1 MTTETDQAYMK
12 RALALARR
20 GAGRVSPNPM
30 VGAVIVRNGR
40 VIGEG
45 YHRAFG
51 GRHAEINA
59 IESALDDPRGA
70 DFYVTLEPCSHYG
83 KTPPCVDRL
92 IELAP
97 ARVVIGTADPNP
109 LVAGRGIAA
118 LKRHNIATEVGILEN
133 DCRRLNETFFTYMER
148 GTPFVTVKYA
158 QTLDGR
164 IASSTG
170 DSRWISSLKSRQ
182 FAHRLRSRHDAVLV
196 GSGTV
201 LADDP
206 ELTVRL
212 VRGRNPVRVVIDSRL
227 RVPLAAR
234 LFSGSEQARTLVV
247 TSAHSD
253 PTKRIHLQERGID
266 IITVA
271 EKTPGRL
278 DTREIFAGLGRRGL
292 SSVLVEGGAGIITSC
307 LLNSCVDRLVVIT
320 APRIL
325 GSGIEAVGD
334 LGLTAVNQSLNLRFE
349 KISRSDGDLI
359 IDARVKS

>member
-1 MTTETDQAYMK
+1 MTAETDQAYMK
-12 RALALARR
+12 RALALARK

-40 VIGEG
+40 IISEG

-59 IESALDDPRGA
+59 IESAAEDLRGA
-70 DFYVTLEPCSHYG
+70 EFYVTLEPCSHYG

-92 IELAP
+92 IEIAP
-97 ARVVIGTADPNP
+97 SRVVIGTADPNP
-109 LVAGRGIAA
+109 LVSGRGIKA
-118 LKRHNIATEVGILEN
+118 LKRHGIATKVGVLEE

-148 GTPFVTVKYA
+148 GTPFITVKYA

-164 IASSTG
+164 IAASTG
-170 DSRWISSLKSRQ
+170 DSRWISSLKSRR
-182 FAHRLRSRHDAVLV
+182 FAHRLRSLHDAVLV
-196 GSGTV
+196 GSGTA

-227 RVPLAAR
+227 RVPLDAH
-234 LFSGSEQARTLVV
+234 LFNNIKQARTLAV
-247 TSAHSD
+247 TSTRSD
-253 PTKRIHLQERGID
+253 PSKRERLQERGVD
-266 IITVA
+266 ILTVP
-271 EKTPGRL
+271 EETPGLL
-278 DTREIFAGLGRRGL
+278 DLREIFAELGRLGL

-307 LLNSCVDRLVVIT
+307 LLAGCVDRLVVIT

-325 GSGIEAVGD
+325 GSGIDAVGD
-334 LGLTAVNQSLNLRFE
+334 LGLTAVEQSLNLRFD
-349 KISRSDGDLI
+349 KVSRSDGDLI
-359 IDARVKS
+359 IDARIKG